1 MRTPGIE
8 KLEGPYSEAVTGN
21 MGSCSRGIAA
31 CWDCSV
37 EGTQLPF
44 RECRTRAKTR
54 IEVQRTEIEGRGTKN
69 FARGSFA

>member
-21 MGSCSRGIAA
+21 VGSCSRGIAA

-44 RECRTRAKTR
+44 GVCRRKN
-54 IEVQRTEIEGRGTKN
+54 EDRG
-69 FARGSFA
+69 